1 MLKKT
6 SKVAFAG
13 LICALSLVCM
23 LLTVI
28 PTMEIGLP
36 ILAGV
41 FLTVLVMELGLKWGI
56 LGYVAVAILSL
67 LLAPSFESRIL
78 FVVFFGYY
86 PVVKAAIERLR
97 STAACWAVKIFL
109 FNFAV
114 GGAYYLLL
122 RFTTALP
129 KDDFMAFGAYLPAV
143 ALFVGNIVF
152 VVYDI
157 ALSRVIT
164 AYVRVWQSKLRK
176 ILHL

>member
-1 MLKKT
+1 MKKT

-23 LLTVI
+23 LLTII
-28 PTMEIGLP
+28 PVMEIGLP
-36 ILAGV
+36 VLAGV

-56 LGYVAVAILSL
+56 LGYVTVAILSL

-86 PVVKAAIERLR
+86 PIVKAAIERLR
-97 STAACWAVKIFL
+97 STVACWAVKIFL

-122 RFTTALP
+122 RFTTVLQ
-129 KDDFMAFGAYLPAV
+129 KDDFLAFGAYLPAV
-143 ALFVGNIVF
+143 VLLIGNIVF
-152 VVYDI
+152 VIYDI

-164 AYVRVWQSKLRK
+164 AYIQVWQPKLRK
-176 ILHL
+176 VLHL